1 MGVREAD
8 GSRRLGCAP
17 PDRLALPWPM
27 RRFLLYI
34 VLPALAIAGPPLA
47 LAGWKWWKAHGG
59 RLAWPALAI
68 SSSGQS
74 PSNSENE
81 DAILPGQAPWAQ
93 GSSPAAPGA
102 SPAQPPDPSGRRT
115 GATGPDVPAIELAEA
130 IRFDITPGW
139 VMTRWPRVSAG
150 LAELQLQGYRVPLV
164 TGTAEDDLAGAL
176 TYYFNPWQQVER
188 ITFRGTTGNAGKLIE
203 YLVRQYRF
211 GRRLT
216 NDPRIVRFEV
226 PGPRGEPHSW
236 LEIRPAGV
244 VKASEPFQ
252 RLSVV
257 LVLNRPNE

>member
-1 MGVREAD
+1 
-8 GSRRLGCAP
+8 
-17 PDRLALPWPM
+17 M

-47 LAGWKWWKAHGG
+47 LAAWKWWKAQGG
-59 RLAWPALAI
+59 RVSWPVLAI
-68 SSSGQS
+68 SSSGKA
-74 PSNSENE
+74 E
-81 DAILPGQAPWAQ
+81 DAAGAEGGGLSGAAGWGEGNGPISFGGGPAQ
-93 GSSPAAPGA
+93 TSQRSAEPPGA
-102 SPAQPPDPSGRRT
+102 PAHEM
-115 GATGPDVPAIELAEA
+115 PAVELAEA
-130 IRFDITPGW
+130 LRFDITPGW

-216 NDPRIVRFEV
+216 QDPRIVRFEV

-244 VKASEPFQ
+244 VKASEPFR

-257 LVLNRPNE
+257 LVLHRPKE